1 MREQLINH
9 DKRVKHLDHSQII
22 ALLGRI
28 TKFLET
34 TEKSTSKTYIY
45 NSPLELV
52 AVQFEL
58 INLATHALDLCDW
71 V

>member
-9 DKRVKHLDHSQII
+9 DKRVKHLDHSQIV
-22 ALLGRI
+22 ALLTRI
-28 TKFLET
+28 TTFLT
-34 TEKSTSKTYIY
+34 TSEKSTSKTYIY

-52 AVQFEL
+52 AVQQEL
-58 INLATHALDLCDW
+58 IDLASHALDLCDW